1 MPHFVSDKDVTFLF
15 QRGEEPDPS
24 AKAAAGWGLSGF
36 APCRPGEG
44 TKEKGGAGAE
54 EARGGEGP
62 TECSCWRAET
72 TSESCFAL
80 MEIRDFFHVCIL
92 SFWLMLSLFQ
102 TLEEE
107 KERKS
112 ECLPPEPPADDPES
126 VKIVFKLPNDT
137 RVERRF
143 LFGQSLTVSI
153 TPICPCLIYLLL
165 IIVLAKC
172 QVSSKWCCVAT
183 WFSFLICF
191 SHLIAVLIQ

>member
-1 MPHFVSDKDVTFLF
+1 
-15 QRGEEPDPS
+15 
-24 AKAAAGWGLSGF
+24 
-36 APCRPGEG
+36 
-44 TKEKGGAGAE
+44 
-54 EARGGEGP
+54 
-62 TECSCWRAET
+62 
-72 TSESCFAL
+72 
-80 MEIRDFFHVCIL
+80 
-92 SFWLMLSLFQ
+92 MLSLFQ

-112 ECLPPEPPADDPES
+112 ECLSPEPPADDPES

-172 QVSSKWCCVAT
+172 QVSSK
-183 WFSFLICF
+183 
-191 SHLIAVLIQ
+191 